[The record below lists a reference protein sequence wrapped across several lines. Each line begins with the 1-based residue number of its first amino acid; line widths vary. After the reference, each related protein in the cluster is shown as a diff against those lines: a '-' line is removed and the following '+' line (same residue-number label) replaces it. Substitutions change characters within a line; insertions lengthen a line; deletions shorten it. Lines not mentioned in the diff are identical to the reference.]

1 MNAENDNISCYLMTE
16 SAHLKHPGSNVT
28 VILPGSYNFAM
39 SGNDG
44 GISPQQ
50 LECGS
55 KRKKTQEVHMKR
67 HKKHC
72 LKENCFFVPLP

>member
-1 MNAENDNISCYLMTE
+1 
-16 SAHLKHPGSNVT
+16 
-28 VILPGSYNFAM
+28 M

-44 GISPQQ
+44 GITPQQ
-50 LECGS
+50 SECGS
-55 KRKKTQEVHMKR
+55 KRKKTKEVQMKR